1 MKTLWRRV
9 QIVSQLV
16 SFLWAFVVF
25 TRKLSKANKE
35 EDAEE
40 KKQSILGSLGELIK
54 KIPYEL
60 PGLLISEFKNK
71 GEQE

>member
-1 MKTLWRRV
+1 M

-16 SFLWAFVVF
+16 SFLWNLIVF
-25 TRKLSKANKE
+25 ARKLSKANKE
-35 EDAEE
+35 EDIEE
-40 KKQSILGSLGELIK
+40 KKQSILGSLGDLVK